1 MEILFR
7 SNHRLT
13 DLYAVTGIVLILP
26 VMNFSN
32 DFLSRSDSR
41 VFLMNVEMTNAL
53 GSKVKIHEVGNFCYG
68 FDFVIEQFMKE
79 LLILESDEGMLLDIP
94 HRPGFRVHG
103 TLVSFCA
110 DTKGAHETGGFM
122 SPSAKKFCR
131 VCHISRNE
139 IRDHG
144 TTDNVVLRTKQSLDY
159 QAQDA
164 LDNFPSGD
172 PSAGVK
178 EWNINKKEYGLN
190 AACLNERFTSFHYGR
205 YGSTNKPSP
214 RFTDANLK
222 EEEYLKM
229 THTMYFLVSNPLI
242 KCTT

>member
-1 MEILFR
+1 
-7 SNHRLT
+7 
-13 DLYAVTGIVLILP
+13 
-26 VMNFSN
+26 
-32 DFLSRSDSR
+32 
-41 VFLMNVEMTNAL
+41 
-53 GSKVKIHEVGNFCYG
+53 
-68 FDFVIEQFMKE
+68 MKE

-94 HRPGFRVHG
+94 HRPGFGVHG

-110 DTKGAHETGGFM
+110 DTKGAHEIGGFM

-144 TTDNVVLRTKQSLDY
+144 TTDNAVLRTKQSLDY

-172 PSAGVK
+172 PKGVGPFLLKLCLK

-190 AACLNERFTSFHYGR
+190 AACLNERFASFHYGR
-205 YGSTNKPSP
+205 YDSTNKPSP

-222 EEEYLKM
+222 EEVFPGVQPINKM
-229 THTMYFLVSNPLI
+229 HHLTHYPDMIKLHGPPTSLWRVMCSVSI
-242 KCTT
+242 V